1 MTTATKARG
10 PLYSA
15 IDLERALIALFTE
28 WKQATGPAIADHA
41 GKSEAMLAQA
51 QEHYLERL
59 QALEAAIAAWSD
71 RRADRNL
78 SQAETV
84 EYWLRRRA
92 GAIRRVMVD
101 PSRDRRVQ
109 SVDTPTVTRLAGAE
123 KAHRV
128 PLSTR

>member
-15 IDLERALIALFTE
+15 IDLERALIVLFTE

-41 GKSEAMLAQA
+41 SKAMLAQA

-59 QALEAAIAAWSD
+59 QALEVAIAAWSD

-78 SQAETV
+78 GQAETI

-101 PSRDRRVQ
+101 PSCDRRLQ
-109 SVDTPTVTRLAGAE
+109 SVDTPTVTPLAGAD
-123 KAHRV
+123 KTHRV
-128 PLSTR
+128 PLPSQ